1 VAFRQSL
8 MISRG
13 DFGIFIERPV
23 SATLLAA
30 SAAALLWPLVKLLR
44 RKKADA
50 SPQPAA
56 RA

>member
-13 DFGIFIERPV
+13 DFGIFVERPV

-30 SAAALLWPLVKLLR
+30 SLLALLYPLTKLLR
-44 RKKADA
+44 RKKPDA
-50 SPQPAA
+50 AGKPA
-56 RA
+56 